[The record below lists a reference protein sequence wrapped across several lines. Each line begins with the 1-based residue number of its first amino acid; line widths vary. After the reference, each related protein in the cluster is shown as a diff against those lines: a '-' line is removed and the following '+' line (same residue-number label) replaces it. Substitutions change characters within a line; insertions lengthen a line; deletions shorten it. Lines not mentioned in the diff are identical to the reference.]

1 MTVTNKIGP
10 IGRERAEVR
19 AYATTTGKPPEIKL
33 ARAGVRAWAYPTPH
47 GEWRLEEWAYYPG
60 DPGTPVWYERG
71 LPWHLYNPAGDHARS
86 FATVMAARIYLS
98 RWAKYTVG
106 RPVMELV
113 LRLAGGGGVAD
124 AAAIQSA
131 ANHGELLLAA
141 FDRRDTGQF
150 TGQLKAI
157 ADDGALSGADRDAA
171 AKIHASFVSGEA
183 GWAGALRIRLN
194 ATIEIGPEHLARA
207 REFMAAD
214 TNQDLRVSLQA
225 EALGYLVE
233 YLTSNMIPVVVLR
246 GQF

>member
-1 MTVTNKIGP
+1 MTVTAEMGP

-47 GEWRLEEWAYYPG
+47 GEWRLEEWAY
-60 DPGTPVWYERG
+60 WYERG
-71 LPWHLYNPAGDHARS
+71 LTWHLYNPAGDHARS
-86 FATVMAARIYLS
+86 FSTVMAARIYLS

-106 RPVMELV
+106 PPVMELA
-113 LRLAGGGGVAD
+113 LRLAAGGGLAD
-124 AAAIQSA
+124 AASIQSA
-131 ANHGELLLAA
+131 ATHGELLLAA
-141 FDRRDTGQF
+141 FDRRDTEQF
-150 TGQLKAI
+150 TGQLRAI
-157 ADDGALSGADRDAA
+157 AADGALRGADRDAA
-171 AKIHASFVSGEA
+171 AKVHASFVSGEA

-233 YLTSNMIPVVVLR
+233 YLSSNMIPVVVLR